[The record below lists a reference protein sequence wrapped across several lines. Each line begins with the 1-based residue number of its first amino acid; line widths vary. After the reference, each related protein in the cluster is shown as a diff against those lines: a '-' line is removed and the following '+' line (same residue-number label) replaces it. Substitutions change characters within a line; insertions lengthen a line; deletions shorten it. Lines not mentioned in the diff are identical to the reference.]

1 MNAKMMKPRGSQ
13 RGAVALVV
21 ALVLVF
27 GMALVAFFANR
38 DMIFEQKTSANQYRY
53 TRAFEMAEAGL
64 EWATARLN
72 DDIFLLNAPSCVPE
86 TPTSQGTE
94 KKSFRDR
101 YLGVPSTVPPAFSI
115 SSVPRPG
122 CSVAAGGAQTCSCP
136 TAGNSPTLG
145 SAADPRFS
153 VEFRPVAG
161 DALAVEIISYGCTN
175 AGADGAPC
183 DPNATPV
190 PDATAVVRAVFKVR
204 PKFPN
209 APGAGLVAGSAAVS
223 GGNLNVINLDVASNG
238 ITINSGTT
246 VDLGTGTSVTTLP
259 GTPPRASVLDND
271 PSLNALTNADANG
284 DLFFQSFMGETMAQY
299 QANPLTWIIT
309 SGSCGTNVRCTVC
322 PVNNAATCGQAVS
335 NAINTGV
342 TQFWADANVA
352 FNNGNLPA
360 VGTIGTAQR
369 PITFAGTGAVE
380 LRSNLV
386 AYGMFYVSTGNALEN
401 WDYDGSGT
409 AKVYGSFVA
418 RGNFDK
424 GSGTLDLIYD
434 AKIFGKGETTGL
446 LIRVPGSWRDRSCEF
461 SEVC

>member
-27 GMALVAFFANR
+27 GMALVAFFSNR
-38 DMIFEQKTSANQYRY
+38 GMIFEQKTSANQYRY

-72 DDIFLLNAPSCVPE
+72 DDIFLLNAPSCVAE
-86 TPTSQGTE
+86 TPASQGTE
-94 KKSFRDR
+94 KKSFRER
-101 YLGVPSTVPPAFSI
+101 YLGVPNTVPPAFSI

-122 CSVAAGGAQTCSCP
+122 CSVAADGTPTCSCP

-175 AGADGAPC
+175 AGANGAPC

-190 PDATAVVRAVFKVR
+190 SDATAVVRAVFKVR

-284 DLFFQSFMGETMAQY
+284 DLFFQSFMGETQAQY
-299 QANPLTWIIT
+299 KANPLTWLIT
-309 SGSCGTNVRCTVC
+309 SGSCGSNVRCTSC
-322 PVNNAATCGQAVS
+322 TNPGNCGSAVS
-335 NAINTGV
+335 AAIDTGV
-342 TQFWADANVA
+342 TQFWAESAVS
-352 FNNGNLPA
+352 FVNGNLPA
-360 VGTIGTAQR
+360 VGTIGTALK
-369 PITFAGTGAVE
+369 PITFATSASVE

-386 AYGMFYVSTGNALEN
+386 AYGMFYVGTGTALEN
-401 WDYDGSGT
+401 WDYDGSGS
-409 AKVYGSFVA
+409 AKIYGSFVS

-446 LIRVPGSWRDRSCEF
+446 LIRVPGSWRDKSCEY